1 MKTTTTDAAWWSLL
15 WDSGAVA
22 LAVLGPDRRYRAV
35 NTALCRLL
43 EADAATLTA
52 WSYERIGHP
61 LDLDVELDAFVRLA
75 EGAPS
80 VSYTRR
86 YRTACDHE
94 VGATVQAIV
103 GADDSVLQVIIPGSV
118 PAALPTSNAPQLLEH
133 LAAAMSHD
141 AQESVRQLGVSAG
154 LLQQR
159 LEPLLSAHDR
169 ERDLLQGIERNAV
182 RLGRQMRAL
191 VRYARIGPPQID
203 PTPRSLRTV
212 IDEARAQAGIPTTIT
227 INDTVGAEVLVRG
240 DVVQLTGAVSELLRN
255 AAAPHVPG
263 RPTTITIT
271 AESVA
276 GRCIVCIR
284 DDNVGI
290 AASLQPRL
298 FRLFAASGPG
308 AGAGVGLA
316 LVRAVTEAHG
326 GEVHLES
333 TQGVGTVVRLS
344 LPY

>member
-1 MKTTTTDAAWWSLL
+1 MKTTATDAARWSLL

-35 NTALCRLL
+35 NSALCRLL

-61 LDLDVELDAFVRLA
+61 LDLEVELDAFVRLA
-75 EGAPS
+75 DGAPS
-80 VSYTRR
+80 VSYMRR
-86 YRTACDHE
+86 YRTARDHE
-94 VGATVQAIV
+94 VSATVQAIA
-103 GADDSVLQVIIPGSV
+103 GTDDSVLQVVIPGSA
-118 PAALPTSNAPQLLEH
+118 PAALPTGNAAQLLAH
-133 LAAAMSHD
+133 LAAALSHD
-141 AQESVRQLGVSAG
+141 AQEPVRQLGVSAG

-159 LEPLLSAHDR
+159 LGPLLSAHER
-169 ERDLLQGIERNAV
+169 ERDLLLGMERNAV

-191 VRYARIGPPQID
+191 VRYARLGPPQID
-203 PTPRSLRTV
+203 PTPRPLRTL
-212 IDEARAQAGIPTTIT
+212 IDQARAQAGIPTTIT
-227 INDTVGAEVLVRG
+227 IHDTVGAEVLVRG
-240 DVVQLTGAVSELLRN
+240 DVAQLTSALNELLRN
-255 AAAPHVPG
+255 ASAPHAPG

-276 GRCIVCIR
+276 GRCIVAIG

-290 AASLQPRL
+290 AASDQPRL

-316 LVRAVTEAHG
+316 LVRAVAEGHG
-326 GEVHLES
+326 GEVHLQS